1 MTKRQKYRVL
11 VGINYPP
18 NDKRAEPGEV
28 VDDIPPS
35 SIRWLLQDGIIEEFV
50 AGQNTPA
57 DLAAAQGE
65 PTEAFAAIEAL
76 AEAKGGD

>member
-18 NDKRAEPGEV
+18 NDKRAEPGAI

-35 SIRWLLQDGIIEEFV
+35 SIGWLLRDGIIEKIE
-50 AGQNTPA
+50 APP
-57 DLAAAQGE
+57 AAAETQ
-65 PTEAFAAIEAL
+65 
-76 AEAKGGD
+76 KGGDL